1 MTHCY
6 FTCGSGKA
14 VMRRRPVCAAGRVL
28 AIEAAAPH
36 TPNRRS
42 QVTMLRLPP
51 GCGDEPQPAWLA
63 REQHGRRLRGDWPS
77 GRCRAAESPRLGRV
91 GSINRLG
98 LVRERQDVI
107 DVASLVAGIALAQ
120 QGRQDQ
126 HVRARPTLFAGEGE
140 RPRVGLTKRI
150 WHARHFGVDGT
161 EGLACIGRRVV
172 LEPVG
177 GVGEPVPPMRT

>member
-77 GRCRAAESPRLGRV
+77 GRCRAAESPRLGARRQHQPSGPRPRTSGRDRCREPRRRDRPRST
-91 GSINRLG
+91 GSPRP
-98 LVRERQDVI
+98 
-107 DVASLVAGIALAQ
+107 
-120 QGRQDQ
+120 
-126 HVRARPTLFAGEGE
+126 ARPSPTDAVRRRGRTTASRSHQAHLARTTL
-140 RPRVGLTKRI
+140 
-150 WHARHFGVDGT
+150 
-161 EGLACIGRRVV
+161 RR
-172 LEPVG
+172 
-177 GVGEPVPPMRT
+177 RRN

>member
-1 MTHCY
+1 VATNLSQPGWLGNSMVDDYEAIGRTV
-6 FTCGSGKA
+6 GVVQSKA
-14 VMRRRPVCAAGRVL
+14 
-28 AIEAAAPH
+28 
-36 TPNRRS
+36 
-42 QVTMLRLPP
+42 
-51 GCGDEPQPAWLA
+51 
-63 REQHGRRLRGDWPS
+63 RGL
-77 GRCRAAESPRLGRV
+77 ERV

>member
-1 MTHCY
+1 MATNLSQPGWLGNSMVDDY
-6 FTCGSGKA
+6 EAIGRTVGVVQSKA
-14 VMRRRPVCAAGRVL
+14 
-28 AIEAAAPH
+28 
-36 TPNRRS
+36 
-42 QVTMLRLPP
+42 
-51 GCGDEPQPAWLA
+51 
-63 REQHGRRLRGDWPS
+63 RGL
-77 GRCRAAESPRLGRV
+77 ERV

>member
-1 MTHCY
+1 MVDDY
-6 FTCGSGKA
+6 EVMGRAVGVVQPKA
-14 VMRRRPVCAAGRVL
+14 
-28 AIEAAAPH
+28 
-36 TPNRRS
+36 
-42 QVTMLRLPP
+42 
-51 GCGDEPQPAWLA
+51 
-63 REQHGRRLRGDWPS
+63 RGL
-77 GRCRAAESPRLGRV
+77 ERV